1 MKRLAVKIL
10 WVVLL
15 GAILLMSNEVLAQ
28 QKAQDPQTSGIE
40 AEKPLALPDLA
51 DLISSTTKLSGRLAV
66 LEKSM
71 PRELDVSAIE
81 KRYADIMKNLEAH
94 SSEVQRL
101 KDEKE
106 YRYSELVELKTTIL
120 SESDALE
127 AVSKPILA
135 SIRELGAS
143 RKEWLDE
150 KSKWGEWKVHLLK
163 DEPLDEV
170 RLIFEKAQRAID
182 TALGLIHMQLKSR
195 LAVQQKAVD
204 IQARIDPL
212 AAETDILMVAVPA
225 DRIEASPPMLSSG
238 YFSQFESR
246 LWHEVT
252 KGLGKIQWPGKF
264 FARQG
269 WLVLFQFLLA
279 LVLVI
284 AIFRHRRQLQSSK
297 HWHFVG
303 KRPFSA
309 GFFVVFVTLSA
320 LYEGTP
326 HTWKL
331 AVTIVMGIS
340 FACLLG
346 DLMEAAWKKQLVYVF
361 VLFLITS
368 RLLNAVNLPLPLFR
382 LYILLAAMG
391 SLFLCMWWAVAARRG
406 GDSPLYVWGFR
417 LGAIFFAVAVILE
430 LWGQAGLA
438 EYLFNSS
445 IRTVLSLLAMWLLIY
460 LAHGGLD
467 WAFQS
472 SSLQRVT
479 FLQSYTTAMVRRF
492 KILADT
498 LIGLLVVSSLLTTW
512 RFYESPTAGIKGLRS
527 LAITVGSQRISVGLV
542 LAAASF
548 VYGSFL
554 ISWAFRKLFVDQV
567 LSKGHVDTGLR
578 VSIAGL
584 IHYVLVTVGFLLA
597 LLALGFD
604 LTSLTIIV
612 SSLGI
617 GIGFGLRA
625 IVNDFISG
633 LILLFE
639 RPVKVG
645 DYIDIGGGWAVVKR
659 IGIRSTTVQTFDQ
672 ADVIVP
678 NGDLITKQVTNW
690 THSDR
695 SVRLIIPVR
704 VAHGSDVTLVLETLI
719 NCATANAKVAK
730 TPEPQVLFMH
740 FGENSLDF
748 ELRVWVSDVNNML
761 ELQSELHQE
770 IDQRFRQLGIDLKR
784 G

>member
-1 MKRLAVKIL
+1 M
-10 WVVLL
+10 
-15 GAILLMSNEVLAQ
+15 
-28 QKAQDPQTSGIE
+28 
-40 AEKPLALPDLA
+40 AL
-51 DLISSTTKLSGRLAV
+51 

-106 YRYSELVELKTTIL
+106 YRHGELVELKTTIL
-120 SESDALE
+120 FESDALK
-127 AVSKPILA
+127 AVNKPILA

-150 KSKWGEWKVHLLK
+150 KSKWREWKVHLLK

-170 RLIFEKAQRAID
+170 KLIFEKAQRAID
-182 TALGLIHMQLKSR
+182 TALRLIHMQLKLR

-212 AAETDILMVAVPA
+212 AAAVDSLMVTVLAA
-225 DRIEASPPMLSSG
+225 GIEASPPMLSSG
-238 YFSQFESR
+238 YFSQFESK

-252 KGLGKIQWPGKF
+252 ENLGEIQWPGKF

-303 KRPFSA
+303 KRPFSV
-309 GFFVVFVTLSA
+309 GLFVVFATLSA

-326 HTWKL
+326 PTWRL
-331 AVTIVMGIS
+331 AVTIVIGIS
-340 FACLLG
+340 FAGLLG
-346 DLMEAAWKKQLVYVF
+346 DLLEAAWKKQLVYVF

-368 RLLNAVNLPLPLFR
+368 RLLNAVDLPLPLFR

-391 SLFLCMWWAVAARRG
+391 SLFLCMWWAVAARRD

-417 LGAIFFAVAVILE
+417 LGAIFFAVVVIAE

-479 FLQSYTTAMVRRF
+479 FLQSYTAAMVRRF
-492 KILADT
+492 KILADI

-512 RFYESPTAGIKGLRS
+512 RVYDSPVAAIKGLLS

-554 ISWAFRKLFVDQV
+554 LSWASQKLFVGQV
-567 LSKGHVDTGLR
+567 LTKRHVDTGLR
-578 VSIAGL
+578 DSIAGL

-597 LLALGFD
+597 LVALGFD

-625 IVNDFISG
+625 IVNDFICG

-645 DYIDIGGGWAVVKR
+645 DYIDIGGGWTVVKR
-659 IGIRSTTVQTFDQ
+659 IGLRSTTVQTFDR

-695 SVRLIIPVR
+695 SVRLIIPVK
-704 VAHGSDVTLVLETLI
+704 VAHGSDVPLVIETLI
-719 NCATANAKVAK
+719 NCATANAKAAK
-730 TPEPQVLFMH
+730 TPEPQVLFMR
-740 FGENSLDF
+740 FGESSLDF

>member
-1 MKRLAVKIL
+1 
-10 WVVLL
+10 
-15 GAILLMSNEVLAQ
+15 
-28 QKAQDPQTSGIE
+28 
-40 AEKPLALPDLA
+40 
-51 DLISSTTKLSGRLAV
+51 
-66 LEKSM
+66 
-71 PRELDVSAIE
+71 
-81 KRYADIMKNLEAH
+81 
-94 SSEVQRL
+94 
-101 KDEKE
+101 
-106 YRYSELVELKTTIL
+106 
-120 SESDALE
+120 
-127 AVSKPILA
+127 
-135 SIRELGAS
+135 
-143 RKEWLDE
+143 
-150 KSKWGEWKVHLLK
+150 
-163 DEPLDEV
+163 
-170 RLIFEKAQRAID
+170 
-182 TALGLIHMQLKSR
+182 
-195 LAVQQKAVD
+195 
-204 IQARIDPL
+204 
-212 AAETDILMVAVPA
+212 
-225 DRIEASPPMLSSG
+225 
-238 YFSQFESR
+238 
-246 LWHEVT
+246 
-252 KGLGKIQWPGKF
+252 
-264 FARQG
+264 
-269 WLVLFQFLLA
+269 
-279 LVLVI
+279 
-284 AIFRHRRQLQSSK
+284 
-297 HWHFVG
+297 
-303 KRPFSA
+303 
-309 GFFVVFVTLSA
+309 
-320 LYEGTP
+320 
-326 HTWKL
+326 
-331 AVTIVMGIS
+331 MGIS

-368 RLLNAVNLPLPLFR
+368 RLLNAVDLPLPLFR

-391 SLFLCMWWAVAARRG
+391 SLFLCMWWAVAARRR

-417 LGAIFFAVAVILE
+417 LGAIFFAVVVIVE

-438 EYLFNSS
+438 EYLFNIS
-445 IRTVLSLLAMWLLIY
+445 IRTVLALLAGWLLIY

-479 FLQSYTTAMVRRF
+479 FLQSYTAAMVRRF
-492 KILADT
+492 KILADI
-498 LIGLLVVSSLLTTW
+498 LIGLLVASSLLTTW
-512 RFYESPTAGIKGLRS
+512 RVYDSPVAAIKGLLS

-542 LAAASF
+542 LAAVSF

-567 LSKGHVDTGLR
+567 LSKRHVDTGLR
-578 VSIAGL
+578 ISIAGL

-617 GIGFGLRA
+617 GIGFGLRS

-784 G
+784 